1 MHVAQIRNGSPGVGK
16 EIGQDVSQDGIE
28 PPTSCASNVF
38 RTALALPFGAT
49 DSKNSIAGVSPTD
62 VSNLN

>member
-1 MHVAQIRNGSPGVGK
+1 MALFQSARDSPKGDKMAQ
-16 EIGQDVSQDGIE
+16 QDVSQDGIE

-49 DSKNSIAGVSPTD
+49 DSKNSIASVSPTD